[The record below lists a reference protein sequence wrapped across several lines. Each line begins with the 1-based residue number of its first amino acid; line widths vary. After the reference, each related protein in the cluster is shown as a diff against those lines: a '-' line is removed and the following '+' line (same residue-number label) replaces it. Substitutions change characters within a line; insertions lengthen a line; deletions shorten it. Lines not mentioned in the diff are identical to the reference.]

1 MVVKLATLEPTFPL
15 AQMEALL
22 PIRAHVAPATVLSIR
37 AMYAWMIP
45 SAKGQETSST
55 QLTVFEPVTR
65 RFFGIDG
72 ETFQL
77 FWA

>member
-1 MVVKLATLEPTFPL
+1 MVVKLATLEPTFPF

-22 PIRAHVAPATVLSIR
+22 PIGAYVAPTTILSIR

-45 SAKGQETSST
+45 STKGQEMSNT

-72 ETFQL
+72 EAFQL